1 MNNTRLEMDSIG
13 SRAIDSYVYYGVQT
27 QRALENFS
35 QLGKPL
41 SAFPRLLTAMAQ
53 IKIACAQANAQTADL
68 APHLAR
74 AISNA
79 CEEIIQGQWHDQ
91 FPVSLLQGGAG
102 TSTNMNVNE
111 VVANRGL
118 ELLGHNKG
126 EYQYLHPNDHVNCG
140 QSTNDVYPTALRLA
154 LYYQS
159 QTLTSELSELV
170 QSFLK
175 KGQAFSHIAKVGRT
189 QMQDAVPMTLGQEF
203 TAFGQSL
210 QQCENRI
217 TTTTTHLLN
226 VNLGGTAI
234 GTGINAS
241 PDFRAHALG
250 NLRILTGLNL
260 KHSNDLLQASWDT
273 GDLVDVSSTLKRLA
287 INLSKIANDLR
298 LLSSGPHCGFN
309 EIHLPK
315 MQPGS
320 SIMPGKVNP
329 VIPET
334 INQIAFDVIGK
345 DHAVCMAAEQ
355 AQLQLNAF
363 EPLMAECLFTAMD
376 RLLIGCQLLRE
387 KCVDHIEANTDQCE
401 KNLRQSHALATLFN
415 PLLGYKLTSELI
427 NESNQLKVSFVELV
441 QQRKLL
447 STDQMQGL
455 LESC

>member
-1 MNNTRLEMDSIG
+1 MIHTRPESDSIG
-13 SRAIDSYVYYGVQT
+13 SREIDNQAYYGVQT

-41 SAFPRLLTAMAQ
+41 SAFPLLLTAMAQ
-53 IKIACAQANAQTADL
+53 IKMACAQANASTGAI
-68 APHLAR
+68 APHQAR
-74 AISNA
+74 AITDA

-111 VVANRGL
+111 VVANRAL
-118 ELLGHNKG
+118 EILGHNKG
-126 EYQYLHPNDHVNCG
+126 EYPLLHPNDHVNCG

-159 QTLTSELSELV
+159 QTLIAAVGELV
-170 QSFLK
+170 RSLRLKSRSF
-175 KGQAFSHIAKVGRT
+175 AHITKVGRT

-203 TAFGQSL
+203 SAFAQSL

-217 TTTTTHLLN
+217 ETTAETLLN

-241 PDFRAHALG
+241 DEFRRQALQYLNAITG
-250 NLRILTGLNL
+250 ITLT
-260 KHSNDLLQASWDT
+260 HSNDLIQASWDT
-273 GDLVDVSSTLKRLA
+273 GDLVDTSSALKRLA

-298 LLSSGPHCGFN
+298 LLSSGPHCGLN

-345 DHAVCMAAEQ
+345 DHSICMAAEQ

-376 RLLIGCQLLRE
+376 RLIIGCDLLRE
-387 KCVDHIEANTDQCE
+387 KCIDDIEANVEQCT
-401 KNLRQSHALATLFN
+401 KNLHHSHALATLFN

-427 NESNQLKVSFVELV
+427 RESDRLNVPFVELV
-441 QQRKLL
+441 QNKRLL
-447 STDQMQGL
+447 SSAQMDGL
-455 LESC
+455 LVRV

>member
-1 MNNTRLEMDSIG
+1 MNTTRLEIDSIG
-13 SRAIDSYVYYGVQT
+13 SRNIDNNAYFGVQT

-41 SAFPRLLTAMAQ
+41 SAFPLLLTAMAQ
-53 IKIACAQANAQTADL
+53 IKIACAQANASTAEL
-68 APHLAR
+68 APHLAQ
-74 AISNA
+74 AISQA
-79 CEEIIQGQWHDQ
+79 CEEIIQGQWHEH

-111 VVANRGL
+111 VVANRAL
-118 ELLGHNKG
+118 ELLGHSKG
-126 EYQYLHPNDHVNCG
+126 EYQFLHPNDHVNCG

-159 QTLTSELSELV
+159 QTLNAAVSQLI
-170 QSFLK
+170 QSFGK
-175 KGQAFSHIAKVGRT
+175 KSDEFALINKVGRT

-203 TAFGQSL
+203 AAFGQSL
-210 QQCENRI
+210 HQCENRLAS
-217 TTTTTHLLN
+217 TAELLLS

-241 PDFRAHALG
+241 PDFRALALRK
-250 NLRILTGLNL
+250 LSDITDLAL
-260 KHSNDLLQASWDT
+260 KHSNDLVQASWDT
-273 GDLVDVSSTLKRLA
+273 GDLVDLSSALKRLA

-298 LLSSGPHCGFN
+298 LLSSGPHCGLN

-376 RLLIGCQLLRE
+376 RLTVGCDLLRE
-387 KCVDHIEANTDQCE
+387 KCIDHIEANAEQCE
-401 KNLRQSHALATLFN
+401 KNLRHSHALATLFN

-427 NESNQLKVSFVELV
+427 SESNQLNIPFLELV
-441 QQRKLL
+441 QNRRLL
-447 STDQMQGL
+447 SSAQMQGL
-455 LESC
+455 LKSA